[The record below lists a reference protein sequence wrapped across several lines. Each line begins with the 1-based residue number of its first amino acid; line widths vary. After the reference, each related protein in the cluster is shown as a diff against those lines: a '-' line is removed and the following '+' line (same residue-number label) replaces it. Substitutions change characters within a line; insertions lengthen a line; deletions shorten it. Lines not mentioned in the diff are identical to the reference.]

1 MNILDLSDRPGFPV
15 LIDGHN
21 ANNDPTRYF
30 IGGTVL
36 QRPVRIVGHVILL
49 RKTDVLVDDI
59 DRRRCLR
66 HLWRTL

>member
-36 QRPVRIVGHVILL
+36 QRPVRIVGHVVLL
-49 RKTDVLVDDI
+49 RRLMY
-59 DRRRCLR
+59 
-66 HLWRTL
+66 